1 MKIQI
6 MKHVLI
12 ITSYGPSL
20 NNFRLSLIKKMLS
33 RGHKVSVASP
43 KDNFSDILQK
53 ELKNLGV
60 NINIYTL
67 SRTSLNFFKDFK
79 SILEIYKIIKNS
91 KPNIV
96 ISYTAKPVIY
106 SGLVLKNFKKI
117 SYYPM
122 ITGLGYAFIERQSI
136 KHKMLKYL
144 ISKLYREG
152 LKRSAKIIFQN
163 RDDKSLFYKL
173 KIIKKKNLSKIIN
186 GSGVDLNTYPF
197 SSLPSKPIFL
207 MISRLLVDKGV
218 REYVKAAKIVR
229 THFPNVI
236 FQLAGNLDEN
246 PASISFK
253 ELQSWINK
261 GDIHYLG
268 KIKSVQS
275 ILKSCKYYVLPS
287 YREGTPR
294 STLEALST
302 GRPIITTDVPGC
314 RETVIHKKNG
324 LLVPAKDPAA
334 LANAMISLLKESN
347 KSIKTMAKESFL
359 IAKKKYEIKKI
370 NQNILNIMNL

>member
-1 MKIQI
+1 
-6 MKHVLI
+6 
-12 ITSYGPSL
+12 
-20 NNFRLSLIKKMLS
+20 
-33 RGHKVSVASP
+33 
-43 KDNFSDILQK
+43 
-53 ELKNLGV
+53 
-60 NINIYTL
+60 
-67 SRTSLNFFKDFK
+67 
-79 SILEIYKIIKNS
+79 
-91 KPNIV
+91 
-96 ISYTAKPVIY
+96 
-106 SGLVLKNFKKI
+106 
-117 SYYPM
+117 
-122 ITGLGYAFIERQSI
+122 
-136 KHKMLKYL
+136 
-144 ISKLYREG
+144 
-152 LKRSAKIIFQN
+152 
-163 RDDKSLFYKL
+163 
-173 KIIKKKNLSKIIN
+173 
-186 GSGVDLNTYPF
+186 
-197 SSLPSKPIFL
+197 

-302 GRPIITTDVPGC
+302 GRPVITTDVPGC

-370 NQNILNIMNL
+370 NQNILNIINL